1 MIPVMIML
9 WIQKLFLSDAVRD
22 SYTPSIYDN
31 VITTVQTSVQRSF
44 KRFWI
49 SLWFKIL
56 MRIKNFNKT
65 LPLLKSFSN
74 EKNEQVTKV
83 SCGLIIFILLLPM
96 WVRYYFKIAGH
107 GRSMPHGYL
116 NPSYTLES
124 RALIPLLHP
133 LYHLKSSIVLPVS
146 QWAYKSH

>member
-74 EKNEQVTKV
+74 EKIEQVTKV

-96 WVRYYFKIAGH
+96 WVRYHLQITGPW
-107 GRSMPHGYL
+107 SL
-116 NPSYTLES
+116 NPSNNLNSYTL
-124 RALIPLLHP
+124 
-133 LYHLKSSIVLPVS
+133 YLKSSIVLPVS